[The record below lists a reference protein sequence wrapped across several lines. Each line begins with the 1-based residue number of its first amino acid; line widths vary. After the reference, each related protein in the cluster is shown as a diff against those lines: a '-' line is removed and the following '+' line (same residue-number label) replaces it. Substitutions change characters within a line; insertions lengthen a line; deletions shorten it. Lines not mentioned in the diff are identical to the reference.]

1 MDVPLVI
8 FGAKADSDRSTTH
21 RLPEVLSFYLQYHHI
36 EGSTEATVR
45 FYKVEV
51 GQFIRWLEEQGHS
64 LDAREVG
71 AVNVLGHLERL
82 KQQGRAPRSIRSRLQ
97 AISTMFRWA
106 VNWEIVPENPAGRI
120 KPPRVPKTRKPFLKP
135 EAFAQLLDLC
145 PLNTMIGARRQAMLW
160 LLVTTGVR
168 RRELTLLE
176 LDDLDWKRGQVRVL
190 HGKGQK
196 ERQVPFALEAQ
207 RPMLRYIKQRWDD
220 LPCLWVTEEKKQLS
234 YNGVK
239 QDLERLFE
247 RAELKGEIKDVCHIF
262 RRTFAAH
269 AVRQGIPRPYIQAI
283 AGWSTPHMLDHYTAA
298 MEAEEGAIEAFRG
311 FKPFGG

>member
-1 MDVPLVI
+1 MSVPAVI
-8 FGAKADSDRSTTH
+8 FGAKRGPRSEVYQ
-21 RLPEVLSFYLQYHHI
+21 RLPEVLDFYLQYHHI
-36 EGSTEATVR
+36 EGSTEATIS
-45 FYKVEV
+45 FYHRQV
-51 GQFIRWLEEQGHS
+51 GPFIKWLEEQGHS
-64 LDAREVG
+64 LVPDEVTPLH
-71 AVNVLGHLERL
+71 VLGHLESL
-82 KQQGRAPRSIRSRLQ
+82 KARGLAPRTVRSRLQ
-97 AISTMFRWA
+97 GISTMFRWA
-106 VNWEIVPENPAGRI
+106 TEWDIVSENPAGRI

-135 EAFAQLLDLC
+135 EAFAKLLDLC
-145 PLNTMIGARRQAMLW
+145 PLNTMMGARRQTMLW
-160 LLVTTGVR
+160 LLATTGVR
-168 RRELTLLE
+168 RRELTLLR

-220 LPCLWVTEEKKQLS
+220 LPCLWITEEGKPLS

-247 RAELKGEIKDVCHIF
+247 RAHLKGEIKDVCHIF

-283 AGWSTPHMLDHYTAA
+283 AGWSTPVMLDHYVAA

-311 FKPFGG
+311 FKPFGS